1 MSRANHFGRLTKKL
15 QIILI
20 PAEHE
25 VSASAFETVRHLSDT
40 ETCAPECRTVIL
52 SFHVFPKGRI
62 PTAGRRL
69 LVLIVSFVGEDLI
82 ASFVSIET
90 ERSATENLVGTHE
103 FNHLQR
109 GSDIS
114 LFHIVKSFEVINLFT
129 L

>member
-1 MSRANHFGRLTKKL
+1 M
-15 QIILI
+15 I

-52 SFHVFPKGRI
+52 SFHVSPKGRI

-82 ASFVSIET
+82 ASFFRDKK
-90 ERSATENLVGTHE
+90 RSAENLVGAHE

-109 GSDIS
+109 GFDIS

>member
-1 MSRANHFGRLTKKL
+1 M
-15 QIILI
+15 I

-40 ETCAPECRTVIL
+40 ETCAPEYRTVIL
-52 SFHVFPKGRI
+52 SFHVSPKGRI

-69 LVLIVSFVGEDLI
+69 LVLIVPLVGEEAI
-82 ASFVSIET
+82 ACFFIDT
-90 ERSATENLVGTHE
+90 ERSASENLVGTHE

-109 GSDIS
+109 GFDIS